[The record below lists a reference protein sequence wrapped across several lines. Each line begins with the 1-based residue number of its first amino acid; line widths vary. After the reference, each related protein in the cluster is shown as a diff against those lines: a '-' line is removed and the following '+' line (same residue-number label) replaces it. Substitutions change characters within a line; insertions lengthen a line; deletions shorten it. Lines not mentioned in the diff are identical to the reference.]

1 MAKTKIQASNLYK
14 GRFGIM
20 WFLLFKILAFS
31 SNASALRLQIG
42 HSDDATEGHVPI
54 VPMGQ
59 PDVQIFTE
67 YFKLRVNTTRD
78 LPTEPMMGRTDIR
91 IFSKYLT
98 NATSYLEWGSGGS
111 TVFASKFENIKHMR
125 TLENDLSWVEAL
137 KKSEPIKRA
146 IDSGKLD
153 LVYIDTGAI
162 TPAGYPVDDSTF
174 DLWPRYSDGAD
185 SSNYDL
191 ILVDGRYRVGCFL
204 KALQR
209 FPKTVT
215 IMIHDYSRPAFH
227 IVERFA
233 DIVDKGNELVVFKP
247 KIDVDAKELDATI
260 KKYEHVPGP

>member
-1 MAKTKIQASNLYK
+1 M
-14 GRFGIM
+14 R
-20 WFLLFKILAFS
+20 FLLFKILAFAS
-31 SNASALRLQIG
+31 SNNAAALRLQKE
-42 HSDDATEGHVPI
+42 HSDGATKGHVSTELTMLRDAATGYTPI
-54 VPMGQ
+54 KPMMGQ
-59 PDVQIFTE
+59 TDVQIFAE
-67 YFKLRVNTTRD
+67 YFKLRVNTTRN
-78 LPTEPMMGRTDIR
+78 LPNEPMMDQPDIQ

-98 NATSYLEWGSGGS
+98 SATSYLEWGSGGS

-137 KKSEPIKRA
+137 RKSEPIKQA

-153 LVYIDTGAI
+153 LVYVDTGAVQ
-162 TPAGYPVDDSTF
+162 PAGYPVDDSTF
-174 DLWPRYSDGAD
+174 ELWPRYSDGAD
-185 SSNYDL
+185 STDYDL

-204 KALQR
+204 KTLQR

-233 DIVDKGNELVVFKP
+233 DIVDKGNELAVFKP
-247 KIDVDAKELDATI
+247 KIDVDAKELEAMI